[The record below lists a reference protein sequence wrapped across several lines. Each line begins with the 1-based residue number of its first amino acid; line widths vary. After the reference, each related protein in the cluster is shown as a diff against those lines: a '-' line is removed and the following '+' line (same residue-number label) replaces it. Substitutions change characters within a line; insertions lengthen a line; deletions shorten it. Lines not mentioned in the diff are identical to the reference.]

1 MVDIAQALVLLLLG
15 GMLFFPSVVA
25 PVVFASLPEAQA
37 GAFLRAMFPR
47 YYVFMIILSLAAA
60 VMFQLSQGAVVSVE
74 AVVCLSVSVSTFWV
88 RQRLLPRIN
97 TARDAQLA
105 GDVKA
110 SEAFD
115 RGHKLSVVINI
126 VQLVLLVAL
135 IIATS

>member
-60 VMFQLSQGAVVSVE
+60 VMYQLSEGA
-74 AVVCLSVSVSTFWV
+74 ALSVGALVCCAVSLSTLWV
-88 RQRLLPRIN
+88 RQGLLPRIN

-105 GDVKA
+105 GDEK
-110 SEAFD
+110 SGDTFE
-115 RGHKLSVVINI
+115 RGHKLSVVINMS
-126 VQLVLLVAL
+126 QLGLLVAL

>member
-60 VMFQLSQGAVVSVE
+60 VMYQLSRGCRLVSVE
-74 AVVCLSVSVSTFWV
+74 RSGLSA
-88 RQRLLPRIN
+88 P
-97 TARDAQLA
+97 
-105 GDVKA
+105 
-110 SEAFD
+110 
-115 RGHKLSVVINI
+115 
-126 VQLVLLVAL
+126 
-135 IIATS
+135 

>member
-60 VMFQLSQGAVVSVE
+60 VTFQLSQGAVVSVE
-74 AVVCLSVSVSTFWV
+74 AVVCLSVCVSTFWV
-88 RQRLLPRIN
+88 CQRLLPRIN
-97 TARDAQLA
+97 TARDGQLA
-105 GDVKA
+105 GDEKA

>member
-1 MVDIAQALVLLLLG
+1 MFDLAQSLVLLLLG
-15 GMLFFPSVVA
+15 GMLFFPIVVA
-25 PVVFASLPEAQA
+25 PVVFMALPEAQA
-37 GAFLRAMFPR
+37 GIFLRAMFPR
-47 YYVFMIILSLAAA
+47 YYVFMIVLSLVASA
-60 VMFQLSQGAVVSVE
+60 MYQLSEGAVVSV
-74 AVVCLSVSVSTFWV
+74 AALVCLGVGLSTLWV
-88 RQRLLPRIN
+88 RQGLLPRIN
-97 TARDAQLA
+97 AARDAQLA

>member
-74 AVVCLSVSVSTFWV
+74 AVVCLSVTVSTFWV

>member
-60 VMFQLSQGAVVSVE
+60 VMYQLSEGA
-74 AVVCLSVSVSTFWV
+74 ALSVGALVCCAVSASTLWV
-88 RQRLLPRIN
+88 RQGLLPRIN

-105 GDVKA
+105 GDEK
-110 SEAFD
+110 SGDTFE
-115 RGHKLSVVINI
+115 RGHKLSVVINMS
-126 VQLVLLVAL
+126 QLVLLVAL

>member
-74 AVVCLSVSVSTFWV
+74 AVVCLSVCVSTFWV

-97 TARDAQLA
+97 TVRDGQLA
-105 GDVKA
+105 GDEKA

>member
-25 PVVFASLPEAQA
+25 PVVFMSLPEAQA

>member
-1 MVDIAQALVLLLLG
+1 MVDIAQALVLLLVG

-74 AVVCLSVSVSTFWV
+74 AVLCLSVSVSTFWV

>member
-1 MVDIAQALVLLLLG
+1 MVDIAQALVLLLVG

-60 VMFQLSQGAVVSVE
+60 VMFQLSPGAVVSVE
-74 AVVCLSVSVSTFWV
+74 AVLCLSVSVSTFWV

>member
-74 AVVCLSVSVSTFWV
+74 AVVCLSVCVSPFWV

-97 TARDAQLA
+97 TARDGQLA
-105 GDVKA
+105 GDEKA

-126 VQLVLLVAL
+126 AQLVLLVAL

>member
-60 VMFQLSQGAVVSVE
+60 VMYQLSEGA
-74 AVVCLSVSVSTFWV
+74 ALSVGALVCCAVSASTLWV
-88 RQRLLPRIN
+88 RQGLLPHIN

-105 GDVKA
+105 GDKK
-110 SEAFD
+110 SGDTFE
-115 RGHKLSVVINI
+115 RGHKLSVVINMS
-126 VQLVLLVAL
+126 QLVLLVAL

>member
-1 MVDIAQALVLLLLG
+1 MVDIAQALVLLLVG

-60 VMFQLSQGAVVSVE
+60 VMFPLSQGAVVSVE
-74 AVVCLSVSVSTFWV
+74 AVLCLSVSVSTFWV

>member
-47 YYVFMIILSLAAA
+47 YYVFMIILSLAAE
-60 VMFQLSQGAVVSVE
+60 VMFQLRQGVVVRVE
-74 AVVCLSVSVSTFWV
+74 AVLCLSVSVSTFWV

-110 SEAFD
+110 SDGFD
-115 RGHKLSVVINI
+115 RGPKLSVVINI

>member
-25 PVVFASLPEAQA
+25 PMVFASLPEAQA

-60 VMFQLSQGAVVSVE
+60 VMFQLSQGAVVIVE
-74 AVVCLSVSVSTFWV
+74 AVLCLSVSVSTFWV